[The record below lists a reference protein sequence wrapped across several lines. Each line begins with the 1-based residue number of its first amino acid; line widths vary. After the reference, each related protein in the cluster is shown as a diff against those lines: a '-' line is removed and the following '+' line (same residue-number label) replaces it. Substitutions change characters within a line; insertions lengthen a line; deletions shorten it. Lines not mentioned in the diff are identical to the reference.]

1 MNSIRVRLLSS
12 ICLCLLMVFAVSG
25 LLLYVYLRHVLESNF
40 DAALFERA
48 DVFARTTEQQ
58 ENGALEFE
66 FLESNL
72 AEYWPHPKAEYY
84 EVWRQNG
91 DVVGRSPSLAERDLL
106 VSIPPR
112 RSPSFQNTDLPDGRR
127 GRVVVLNFVAHA
139 ADGAPPPVEQLTM
152 ALASSR
158 TDLDKALSRVLKGL
172 FLAGLALVVGAFPAV
187 WWSVRRDL
195 FSLQLLAEQ
204 ANTIEA
210 DNLSFR
216 FPTHSLPSELMP
228 ICRRLNGLLER
239 LESAFNRERRFT
251 ADAAHE
257 LRTPIAELRTLA
269 EVGIRDTSQSARDMR
284 EYFEDAL
291 DIARHLENLVT
302 TLLALTRCEAGL
314 QPVDMQAVDAA
325 SIIRDLWSDYARQA
339 ESLGLSASADL
350 PDSAPITTDAGLLKA
365 MLANLLSNAVSYT
378 PQGGRIHLVVLSD
391 KGSVALTLEN
401 TNHDLHSEDLHHLF
415 EPFWRKQT
423 ERTSVQ
429 HCGVGLSLVAA
440 YAKLL
445 NIILKADITSEGLF
459 QVTLR
464 CSPSGSRPS

>member
-25 LLLYVYLRHVLESNF
+25 LLLYFYLRHVLESNF

-91 DVVGRSPSLAERDLL
+91 DVVGRSPSLAGRDLL
-106 VSIPPR
+106 VSIPPNSLSLFGKLW

-127 GRVVVLNFVAHA
+127 GRVVMLSFVAHA
-139 ADGAPPPVEQLTM
+139 AEGAPQPVEQLTM

-172 FLAGLALVVGAFPAV
+172 FLAGLALVAGAFPAV

-204 ANTIEA
+204 ANTIDA

-216 FPTHSLPSELMP
+216 FPTHSLPGELMP
-228 ICRRLNGLLER
+228 ICRRLNSLLER
-239 LESAFNRERRFT
+239 LEAAFNRERRFT

-378 PQGGRIHLVVLSD
+378 PQGGRIHLAVLSD
-391 KGSVALTLEN
+391 KESMALTIEN
-401 TNHDLHSEDLHHLF
+401 TSRDLRPDDLSHLF
-415 EPFWRKQT
+415 EPFWRKQQ
-423 ERTSVQ
+423 ERTSVDARKASAPA
-429 HCGVGLSLVAA
+429 V
-440 YAKLL
+440 
-445 NIILKADITSEGLF
+445 KADITSEGLF

-464 CSPSGSRPS
+464 CRPSRSWPS